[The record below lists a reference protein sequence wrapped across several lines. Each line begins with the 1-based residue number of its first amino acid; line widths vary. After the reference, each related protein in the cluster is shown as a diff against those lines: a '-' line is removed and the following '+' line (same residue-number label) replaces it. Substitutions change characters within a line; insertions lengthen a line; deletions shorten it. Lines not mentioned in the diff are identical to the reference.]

1 MKRALVFG
9 GGGFIGSHLATRLKG
24 EGFWVRAVD
33 LQRPR
38 YSPTAADDFIVG
50 DLRDSR
56 TCALALQS
64 GVDDGFDEVYQLAS
78 DMGGA
83 GFISTGKNDADIM
96 RNSALINLNVLSA
109 CTSAKVRRI
118 FYSSS
123 ACVYPERN
131 QLEPDH
137 PNCSE
142 DSVYPAAPDSEYG
155 WEKLFSERLYLAHA
169 RNYDVVARIARF
181 HNIFGPQGSW
191 NDGREKAPAALCRKI
206 ATAAPGS
213 EIEIWGDGLQTRSFL
228 YIDVCLD
235 AVLRLMR
242 SDCTEPVNIG
252 SEQMLTINQLA
263 ALIMDVAGKSLSIRN
278 VAGPLGVR
286 GRTSDNRLIRARLG
300 WAPDANLRDGLARTY
315 QWIRTQAATGKRDQA
330 QLVDAS

>member
-9 GGGFIGSHLATRLKG
+9 AGGFIGSHLQRRLKG

-38 YSPTAADDFIVG
+38 YGPSGADDFIIG
-50 DLRDSR
+50 DLRDPKM
-56 TCALALQS
+56 CVGALL
-64 GVDDGFDEVYQLAS
+64 GGFDEVYQLAA

-109 CTSAKVRRI
+109 CTSAQVGRI

-131 QLEPDH
+131 QLDPER

-169 RNYDVVARIARF
+169 RNHDIVARIARF

-191 NDGREKAPAALCRKI
+191 NDGREKVPAALCRKI
-206 ATAAPGS
+206 AMAPPGG
-213 EIEIWGDGLQTRSFL
+213 EIEVWGDGLQTRSFL
-228 YIDVCLD
+228 YIEECLD

-242 SDCTEPVNIG
+242 SDCAEPVNIG
-252 SEQMLTINQLA
+252 SDQMLTINQLA
-263 ALIMDVAGKSLSIRN
+263 MLIMGVAQKPLSIRN

-286 GRTSDNRLIRARLG
+286 GRSSDNRLIRARLG
-300 WAPDANLRDGLARTY
+300 WAPRTNLRDGLARTY
-315 QWIRTQAATGKRDQA
+315 EWIEAQVVTGKRDQ
-330 QLVDAS
+330 VY